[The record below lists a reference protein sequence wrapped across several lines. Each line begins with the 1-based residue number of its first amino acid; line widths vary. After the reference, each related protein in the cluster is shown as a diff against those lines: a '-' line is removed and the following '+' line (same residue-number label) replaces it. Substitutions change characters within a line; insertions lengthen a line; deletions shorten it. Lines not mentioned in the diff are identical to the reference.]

1 MLHETFDLR
10 HTRALSGLD
19 LKVEIMSDNFYGR
32 QQEIKAQQE
41 RLKHQDMHGT
51 VETVRLESER
61 AADGKSPAKSTAELE
76 QDEKGLMGRIKHL
89 FRLLTGSK

>member
-1 MLHETFDLR
+1 M
-10 HTRALSGLD
+10 
-19 LKVEIMSDNFYGR
+19 MSDNFYGR

-61 AADGKSPAKSTAELE
+61 AADGKSPSKSTGEVEREA
-76 QDEKGLMGRIKHL
+76 KGVMGRIKHF
-89 FRLLTGSK
+89 FRMLTGAK